1 MGMVLPE
8 RRGSH
13 VPRGLRRPCA
23 GCLLIVSMSACRT
36 WLQVTIVEVRVLSRS
51 CPVSG
56 CGRFAACSW
65 SQHPA
70 RINIAAGQYQG
81 EIGRW
86 WRKGNGMM
94 DRGCSGGWTKG
105 GGMTPQFYTSPH
117 PSIVRYS
124 PGGCCPGWREGP
136 IPCLRRG
143 VIRSGRDT
151 RVCGCRRM
159 NDVML
164 SGEPAAPSPTLTF
177 DAPPPMNGQ
186 NMCIFLVLPP
196 CDGSV
201 W

>member
-1 MGMVLPE
+1 LRWLPVNRFDERLPNMVASNDRRSPRPLSLLP
-8 RRGSH
+8 
-13 VPRGLRRPCA
+13 GLRLRA
-23 GCLLIVSMSACRT
+23 VRRLFL
-36 WLQVTIVEVRVLSRS
+36 VTAPRKDQYSGRAVPGGDRSVVAQRQRNDGQRLFRRVDKRRRDDAT
-51 CPVSG
+51 V
-56 CGRFAACSW
+56 F
-65 SQHPA
+65 
-70 RINIAAGQYQG
+70 
-81 EIGRW
+81 
-86 WRKGNGMM
+86 
-94 DRGCSGGWTKG
+94 
-105 GGMTPQFYTSPH
+105 TSPH